1 MSIVPTANPNQQL
14 PQSQQQP
21 QQQQQQITTSTNNNT
36 NTINTSSSTTS
47 SSNLSQRN
55 SSENNNTS
63 TTTITSPNQQSSQ
76 QQQPSLPTNLSVSA
90 LSNMATK
97 PVSQRTNTNNTS
109 QILSIASMIPAAT
122 TASKSQQQSTSNLT
136 TNTTTNNTTS
146 KIANNNNL
154 VTSTNGTNITSQMS
168 QAQVGS
174 STPNTTTVPPQIPQ
188 QQQQQQQQIQPVYDD
203 INIFMWSVCKI
214 CNKSTRKMA
223 MSPDTWS
230 FSLAKFLEL
239 TFHAHN
245 YHQYNGPDEGAVCK
259 HALFQDHYQYFR
271 FKNVV
276 TVFSTSKII
285 IKSLQIPELVLK
297 STVFDYRS
305 NKFYIKN

>member
-14 PQSQQQP
+14 QQSQQQS
-21 QQQQQQITTSTNNNT
+21 QQQQQITTSNNNNT
-36 NTINTSSSTTS
+36 NTINTSSSSTS

-63 TTTITSPNQQSSQ
+63 TTTITSSNQQSQ

-136 TNTTTNNTTS
+136 NNTTNNTTTN
-146 KIANNNNL
+146 IANNNNS
-154 VTSTNGTNITSQMS
+154 VTSNGTNITSQMS

-174 STPNTTTVPPQIPQ
+174 STPNITTLPPQIP
-188 QQQQQQQQIQPVYDD
+188 QQQQIQPVYDD

-297 STVFDYRS
+297 STVFDY
-305 NKFYIKN
+305 